1 MQRPSMPLDN
11 HRMAGVEEG
20 IDGYLVIMSHEKT
33 QDGGLIDIPKILW
46 DSFVAPII
54 TLFNG

>member
-1 MQRPSMPLDN
+1 
-11 HRMAGVEEG
+11 MAGVEEG

-33 QDGGLIDIPKILW
+33 QDRGLIDIPKILW